1 MRLLV
6 EDMISELKLRLSE
19 TKGLRNKVL
28 LKDAIKALS
37 EFTSG
42 NDGRP

>member
-6 EDMISELKLRLSE
+6 EDMISELKLRLNE

-37 EFTSG
+37 EFKSA

>member
-6 EDMISELKLRLSE
+6 EDMIAELKQRLSE
-19 TKGLRNKVL
+19 TKGIRDKVL

-37 EFTSG
+37 EFKLS
-42 NDGRP
+42 NEGRP

>member
-1 MRLLV
+1 MRFLV
-6 EDMISELKLRLSE
+6 EDIISELKLRLNE
-19 TKGLRNKVL
+19 TKGIRNKVL

-37 EFTSG
+37 EFKAG